1 MNRTENDANDNEI
14 ELVAEKIRSSINE
27 NFGTVVDPRRSGSV
41 VHKLLDVFFI
51 ALCAILSGA
60 NDLPDITLYAK
71 QKEEW
76 LISFLNL
83 KKGIP
88 CETTFW
94 WVFRMIKPKELQNA
108 FINWMKSMVG
118 TVKGVISI
126 DGKAL
131 RGTADPDHKNSF
143 VHMVS
148 AWSSQCNLTLGQ
160 LKVDGKSNEI
170 TAIPEL
176 LDKLDIEG
184 AVVTID
190 AMGCQTK
197 IAEKII
203 DLGGDYILAV
213 KENQPNLYYEIETY
227 FSQVEDDNLE
237 SAECQLHVSTNA
249 EEKEKH
255 GRIEER
261 KVYSTDAIDFLPQ
274 KNDWKGL
281 KSIICIRSKRMIKEK
296 ASEEVRYYIASTP
309 AGAEQQGKEIR
320 THWGIENK
328 VHWVLD
334 VGFLEDKLKAKSGH
348 IAENLAVM
356 RHVSLNLLKCDK
368 TTKLSI
374 VKKRFKSAL
383 NQDYL
388 VHVLNGLFKMT
399 VMDEN

>member
-1 MNRTENDANDNEI
+1 MNRTENDASVNEI
-14 ELVAEKIRSSINE
+14 ESISEKIRSSINE

-41 VHKLLDVFFI
+41 SHKLLDVFFI

-94 WVFRMIKPKELQNA
+94 WVFRLIKPKELQNA
-108 FINWMKSMVG
+108 FVNWMKSMVG
-118 TVKGVISI
+118 TVKGVIAI

-131 RGTADPDHKNSF
+131 RGTADHDHKNSF

-160 LKVDGKSNEI
+160 LKVNGKSNEI

-176 LDKLDIEG
+176 LDMLDIEG
-184 AVVTID
+184 AVVTIG
-190 AMGCQTK
+190 AIGCQTK
-197 IAEKII
+197 ISEKII

-213 KENQPNLYYEIETY
+213 KENQPNLYYEIATY
-227 FSQVEDDNLE
+227 FSQVEDENLE
-237 SAECQLHVSTNA
+237 SAECQLHISTNA

-261 KVYSTDAIDFLPQ
+261 KVYSSDAIDFLPQ

-281 KSIICIRSKRMIKEK
+281 KSIICIRSKRTIKTK
-296 ASEEVRYYIASTP
+296 TSEEVRYYIASTP
-309 AGAEQQGKEIR
+309 ASAEQQGKEIR

-356 RHVSLNLLKCDK
+356 RHISLNLLKCDK

-388 VHVLNGLFKMT
+388 VHVLNGLFKIT
-399 VMDEN
+399 EMDEN